1 MRPIGRAV
9 ANALRLLGVDHDVA
23 RADAMRA
30 WADAAASV
38 LGEDARETRAVRAE
52 GATLVVV
59 VPSAQWAGEIR
70 LRERE
75 LVLAVTKRA
84 PSSGITRLRPVPASA
99 HDR

>member
-9 ANALRLLGVDHDVA
+9 ENALRLLGVDHDVA

-30 WADAAASV
+30 WPDAAASV
-38 LGEDARETRAVRAE
+38 LGADARETRAVRAD

-59 VPSAQWAGEIR
+59 VPSAHWAGEIR

-75 LVLAVTKRA
+75 LVLAITKRA
-84 PSSGITRLRPVPASA
+84 PASGITRLRPMPASA
-99 HDR
+99 RDR

>member
-9 ANALRLLGVDHDVA
+9 ASALRLLGVDSEVA

-30 WADAAASV
+30 WEDAAASV
-38 LGEDARETRAVRAE
+38 LGADARATRAVRAD
-52 GATLVVV
+52 GATLIVS

-75 LVLAVTKRA
+75 LILAIAKRA